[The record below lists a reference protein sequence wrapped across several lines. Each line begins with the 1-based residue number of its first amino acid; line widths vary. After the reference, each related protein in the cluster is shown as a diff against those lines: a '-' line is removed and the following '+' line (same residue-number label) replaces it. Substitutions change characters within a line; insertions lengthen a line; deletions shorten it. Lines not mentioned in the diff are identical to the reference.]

1 MSLHLQR
8 DLDQLKKDVLQ
19 LGYRVETAIN
29 NSIICLIDRRPEL
42 AENIFSGE
50 QLINEKEVQ
59 IEESCLK
66 ILALHQPVAV
76 DLRFIVV
83 VLKVNNDLE
92 RMGDFA
98 INIAKRALFLASKNP
113 IQYPT
118 EFTQTMAKSIT
129 IMVRDS
135 LESLITLDAKMAR
148 NVIAM
153 DNDVDDANRQM
164 YVKLQALMKEDSTS
178 VERAVSLLSTSRY
191 LERIADLATNIAEDV
206 LFMVEGEVIR
216 HQNLS
221 PQIQH

>member
-8 DLDQLKKDVLQ
+8 DLDHLKKDVLQ
-19 LGYRVETAIN
+19 LGYQVETAIN

-216 HQNLS
+216 HQDLS